1 LANDGVRL
9 ETVNGGVQ
17 LQLPKTAKADISAR
31 CVNGGVHVDEQ
42 LTVESTGEKNR
53 RRLEGRLN
61 GGGSR
66 IELATT
72 NGGIHITGR

>member
-1 LANDGVRL
+1 VDDQLA
-9 ETVNGGVQ
+9 
-17 LQLPKTAKADISAR
+17 
-31 CVNGGVHVDEQ
+31 
-42 LTVESTGEKNR
+42 VESTGEKNR

-66 IELATT
+66 VELATT